1 MAAVPP
7 GKTPISYL
15 QELCTKRG
23 ITPQYDLV
31 ANEGAVHEPTFIMR
45 VTVGDISANGKGSS
59 KKKAKHSAA
68 QAALNQVLGVPN
80 GQAGAGGDA
89 VVNSVAH
96 SQGTVEGDGVGN
108 PVGELQEL
116 TQKKLMKPPIY
127 EFTSEQGPPHARDFV
142 CTVKL
147 GKIQEKGSARS
158 KKTAKR
164 IAAQNMLNH
173 IKGLV
178 EEGGNAVIEE
188 EEEDD
193 IPLSMEPLKASYT
206 ALKEGKVKVPVLS
219 PKQNKEIQKFYQTVM
234 KKSSKQLKNLQGK
247 PLNAPATNYCQML
260 QEIAEAQRFEVLYTD
275 IPELSA
281 YGMHQCLVQLSTM
294 PVAVCHGTGPTV
306 DEAHAN
312 AAHHSLQYLK
322 LMTKS

>member
-45 VTVGDISANGKGSS
+45 VTVGEISANGKGSS
-59 KKKAKHSAA
+59 KKKAKHNAA
-68 QAALNQVLGVPN
+68 QAALNQVLGVAN

-89 VVNSVAH
+89 VVNNITPSPGA
-96 SQGTVEGDGVGN
+96 VEGDGVGN

-127 EFTSEQGPPHARDFV
+127 EFTSEQGPPHQKEFV
-142 CTVKL
+142 CIVKL
-147 GKIQEKGSARS
+147 GKIQETGSARS

-188 EEEDD
+188 EEDDD
-193 IPLSMEPLKASYT
+193 IPL
-206 ALKEGKVKVPVLS
+206 
-219 PKQNKEIQKFYQTVM
+219 KFYQTVM

-322 LMTKS
+322 LMTKT

>member
-1 MAAVPP
+1 MSAIPA

-23 ITPQYDLV
+23 ITPQYDLI

-45 VTVGDISANGKGSS
+45 VTVGEIMTSGKGSS

-68 QAALNQVLGVPN
+68 QQALNSILGLTN
-80 GQAGAGGDA
+80 GQPPAAETNI
-89 VVNSVAH
+89 NSVP
-96 SQGTVEGDGVGN
+96 SSPSSVEGEGN

-116 TQKKLMKPPIY
+116 TQKKLMKPPLY
-127 EFTSEQGPPHARDFV
+127 EFTSEQGPPHAREFI

-158 KKTAKR
+158 KKAAKR
-164 IAAQNMLNH
+164 IAAKAMLTH
-173 IKGLV
+173 IKELV
-178 EEGGNAVIEE
+178 EDGGSAVIEE
-188 EEEDD
+188 EEEED
-193 IPLSMEPLKASYT
+193 IPLSVEPLMASYT
-206 ALKEGKVKVPVLS
+206 ALKEGKVKVPVLTT
-219 PKQNKEIQKFYQTVM
+219 KHNKEIQKFYQTVM
-234 KKSSKQLKNLQGK
+234 KKSSKQLKSLQGK

-260 QEIAEAQRFEVLYTD
+260 QEIAEVQRFEVVYTD

-281 YGMHQCLVQLSTM
+281 YGMHQCLIQLSTL

-322 LMTKS
+322 LMTKA

>member
-45 VTVGDISANGKGSS
+45 VTVGEISANGKGSS
-59 KKKAKHSAA
+59 KKKAKHNAA

-89 VVNSVAH
+89 VVNNVTPSPGA
-96 SQGTVEGDGVGN
+96 VEGDGVGN

-127 EFTSEQGPPHARDFV
+127 EFTSEQGPPHAREFV
-142 CTVKL
+142 CIVKL

-193 IPLSMEPLKASYT
+193 IPL
-206 ALKEGKVKVPVLS
+206 
-219 PKQNKEIQKFYQTVM
+219 KFYQTVM

-322 LMTKS
+322 LMTKT

>member
-1 MAAVPP
+1 MTMSAIPP

-23 ITPQYDLV
+23 ITPQYDLI

-45 VTVGDISANGKGSS
+45 VTVGEIISSGKERPQPDPWYRHPR
-59 KKKAKHSAA
+59 AERFWRC
-68 QAALNQVLGVPN
+68 LGHNP
-80 GQAGAGGDA
+80 AP
-89 VVNSVAH
+89 
-96 SQGTVEGDGVGN
+96 VEGDGVGN

-127 EFTSEQGPPHARDFV
+127 EFTSEQGPPHAREFV

-158 KKTAKR
+158 KKSAKR
-164 IAAQNMLNH
+164 IASQNMLNH
-173 IKGLV
+173 IRGLV

-188 EEEDD
+188 EEEEE
-193 IPLSMEPLKASYT
+193 IPLSVEPLKASYT
-206 ALKEGKVKVPVLS
+206 ALKEGRVKVPVLT
-219 PKQNKEIQKFYQTVM
+219 PKQNKEIQKFYQNVT
-234 KKSSKQLKNLQGK
+234 KKSTKQLKNLQGK

-260 QEIAEAQRFEVLYTD
+260 QEIAEAQRFEVVYTD

-281 YGMHQCLVQLSTM
+281 Y
-294 PVAVCHGTGPTV
+294 GPTV

-312 AAHHSLQYLK
+312 AAHNSLQYLK

>member
-1 MAAVPP
+1 MTMSAIPP

-23 ITPQYDLV
+23 ITPQYDLI

-45 VTVGDISANGKGSS
+45 VTVGEIISSGKGSS
-59 KKKAKHSAA
+59 KKKAKHCAA
-68 QAALNQVLGVPN
+68 QNALNQIHGIATPGQN
-80 GQAGAGGDA
+80 GSGDA
-89 VVNSVAH
+89 SATSVPAP
-96 SQGTVEGDGVGN
+96 VEGDGVGN

-127 EFTSEQGPPHARDFV
+127 EFTSEQGPPHAREFV

-158 KKTAKR
+158 KKSAKR
-164 IAAQNMLNH
+164 IASQNMLNH
-173 IKGLV
+173 IRGLV

-188 EEEDD
+188 EEEEE
-193 IPLSMEPLKASYT
+193 IPLSVEPLKASYT
-206 ALKEGKVKVPVLS
+206 ALKEGRVKVPVLT
-219 PKQNKEIQKFYQTVM
+219 PKQNKEIQKFYQNVT
-234 KKSSKQLKNLQGK
+234 KKSTKQLKNLQGK

-260 QEIAEAQRFEVLYTD
+260 QEIAEAQRFEVVYTD

-281 YGMHQCLVQLSTM
+281 YGMHQCLIQLSTM

-312 AAHHSLQYLK
+312 AAHNSLQYLK

>member
-45 VTVGDISANGKGSS
+45 VTVGEISATGKGSS
-59 KKKAKHSAA
+59 KKKAKHTAA
-68 QAALNQVLGVPN
+68 QAALNQILGVPN
-80 GQAGAGGDA
+80 GQTPAGDA
-89 VVNSVAH
+89 SSTNNV
-96 SQGTVEGDGVGN
+96 QQTVTADGDAIGN

-127 EFTSEQGPPHARDFV
+127 DFTSEQGPPHAREFV

-173 IKGLV
+173 IRSLV
-178 EEGGNAVIEE
+178 DESGNTVIEE
-188 EEEDD
+188 EEDEE
-193 IPLSMEPLKASYT
+193 IPL
-206 ALKEGKVKVPVLS
+206 
-219 PKQNKEIQKFYQTVM
+219 KFYQTVM

-260 QEIAEAQRFEVLYTD
+260 QEIAEGQRFEVLYTD
-275 IPELSA
+275 IPELTSF
-281 YGMHQCLVQLSTM
+281 GNHQCLVQLSTM

-306 DEAHAN
+306 DEAHAL
-312 AAHHSLQYLK
+312 AAHNGLQYMK
-322 LMTKS
+322 LMTKT

>member
-1 MAAVPP
+1 MTMSAIPP

-23 ITPQYDLV
+23 ITPQYDLI

-45 VTVGDISANGKGSS
+45 VTVGEIISSGKGSS
-59 KKKAKHSAA
+59 KKKAKHCAA
-68 QAALNQVLGVPN
+68 QNALNQIHGIATPGQN
-80 GQAGAGGDA
+80 GSGDA
-89 VVNSVAH
+89 SATSVPAP
-96 SQGTVEGDGVGN
+96 VEGDGVGN

-127 EFTSEQGPPHARDFV
+127 EFTSEQGPPHAREFV

-158 KKTAKR
+158 KKSAKR
-164 IAAQNMLNH
+164 IASQNMLNH
-173 IKGLV
+173 IRGLV

-188 EEEDD
+188 EEEEE
-193 IPLSMEPLKASYT
+193 IPL
-206 ALKEGKVKVPVLS
+206 
-219 PKQNKEIQKFYQTVM
+219 KFYQNVT
-234 KKSSKQLKNLQGK
+234 KKSTKQLKNLQGK

-260 QEIAEAQRFEVLYTD
+260 QEIAEAQRFEVVYTD

-281 YGMHQCLVQLSTM
+281 YGMHQCLIQLSTM

-312 AAHHSLQYLK
+312 AAHNSLQYLK

>member
-1 MAAVPP
+1 MSAIPA

-23 ITPQYDLV
+23 ITPQYDLI

-45 VTVGDISANGKGSS
+45 VTVGEIMTSGKGSS

-68 QAALNQVLGVPN
+68 QQALNSILGLTN
-80 GQAGAGGDA
+80 GQPPAAETNI
-89 VVNSVAH
+89 NSVP
-96 SQGTVEGDGVGN
+96 SSPSSVEGEGN

-116 TQKKLMKPPIY
+116 TQKKLMKPPLY
-127 EFTSEQGPPHARDFV
+127 EFTSEQGPPHAREFI

-158 KKTAKR
+158 KKAAKR
-164 IAAQNMLNH
+164 IAAKAMLTH
-173 IKGLV
+173 IKELV
-178 EEGGNAVIEE
+178 EDGGSAVIEE
-188 EEEDD
+188 EEEED
-193 IPLSMEPLKASYT
+193 IPL
-206 ALKEGKVKVPVLS
+206 
-219 PKQNKEIQKFYQTVM
+219 KFYQTVM
-234 KKSSKQLKNLQGK
+234 KKSSKQLKSLQGK

-260 QEIAEAQRFEVLYTD
+260 QEIAEVQRFEVVYTD

-281 YGMHQCLVQLSTM
+281 YGMHQCLIQLSTL

-322 LMTKS
+322 LMTKA